1 MDNQSLLEH
10 QNYPSRKLRNNF
22 FLLTSTLLV
31 VTILTIDNLVQ
42 SMSPNLVFSLIFSWL
57 IVIAKIDYDFMRNNK
72 RDKNN
77 LIATYTWIISH

>member
-10 QNYPSRKLRNNF
+10 QNYPSRKLKNNF

-42 SMSPNLVFSLIFSWL
+42 SMSPNVMFSLIFSWL
-57 IVIAKIDYDFMRNNK
+57 IVIAKFDYDFVRINK
-72 RDKNN
+72 KDKNN
-77 LIATYTWIISH
+77 LIATYT